1 MLASSTEFI
10 HVGVTSDPPNQISA
24 VEFAFLTRGTE
35 PPTWIPGTYKD
46 GVARVLIG
54 PDDGQVLTPGTYR
67 VRVRVTAN
75 PERAVLNA
83 GYLTITN

>member
-10 HVGVTSDPPNQISA
+10 HVGITSDPPAMISA
-24 VEFAFLTRGTE
+24 VEFAFLLKPND
-35 PPTWIPGTYKD
+35 PPTWLPATYED
-46 GVARVLIG
+46 NVARILIG

-83 GYLTITN
+83 GYLTIT